1 MPGEQPRRTGHSVP
15 TRSRKISFSSGGLAD
30 GAWQWNGAGGCPLRA
45 VRADVPPRNGAGRA
59 AAMER
64 GGRPQWSGAGGCR
77 SKLSQLLGPFISF
90 PRAGTGGACNGWS
103 KRMPGV
109 HGRLRAAG
117 RRGSV
122 VLIIIEQCPT
132 CLKPDSDP
140 LSLGPGGVLKTTQC
154 SNNMLLWHQLQ

>member
-1 MPGEQPRRTGHSVP
+1 MCRAS
-15 TRSRKISFSSGGLAD
+15 SRGGLDIRCRRVQGKSALAPA
-30 GAWQWNGAGGCPLRA
+30 AWPMEPGNGT
-45 VRADVPPRNGAGRA
+45 GRA
-59 AAMER
+59 GVLLGRYGRMSRPAMER

-109 HGRLRAAG
+109 HGRLRAAD

-140 LSLGPGGVLKTTQC
+140 RLAWDQEGCLKQLSVQ
-154 SNNMLLWHQLQ
+154 NNMLLRHQLQ